1 MDEQL
6 TFFQVQTAF
15 RRRKKKTRRERFL
28 ETLEQVTPWKKLE
41 SKVSRYYA
49 KAGPQGGRPAY
60 PLTVMLRIHVF
71 QILNNLSDPAMEDTL
86 YDMYAVREYAGI
98 GEEDRIPDE
107 TTILNFRHLL
117 ERHGLGREMFSAI
130 NHQLRERGLMV
141 REGTIVDATFIEAP
155 SSTKNKEGSRD
166 PEMKSGKKGST
177 WHFGM
182 KMHAGVDAVS
192 GLVHSLA
199 FTGANEHDIT
209 QAEKLLH
216 GEEEKVYGDAGY
228 TGLDKRP
235 GMQAREIQAIISM
248 RPGSRRRHPK
258 GGVIDMIEKA
268 KSRVRAKVEHLF
280 HRVKVQFGYAKVR
293 YRGIAKNANRLYL
306 LSGFANL
313 LRVRF
318 RLSAG

>member
-6 TFFQVQTAF
+6 TFFQAQTEF
-15 RRRKKKTRRERFL
+15 RRRKKKTRLERFL

-41 SKVSRYYA
+41 TKVSRYYA

-60 PLTVMLRIHVF
+60 PLSAMLRIHVF
-71 QILNNLSDPAMEDTL
+71 QILNNLSDPAMEDKL

-117 ERHGLGREMFSAI
+117 ERHGLGKEMFNTI
-130 NHQLRERGLMV
+130 NHQLRDKGLMV

-155 SSTKNKEGSRD
+155 SSTKNKDGKRD
-166 PEMKSGKKGST
+166 PEMKSGKKGET

-182 KMHAGVDAVS
+182 KMHAGVDADS
-192 GLVHSLA
+192 GLVHSLE

-209 QAEKLLH
+209 QASKLLH
-216 GEEEKVYGDAGY
+216 GEETAVHGDAGY
-228 TGLDKRP
+228 VGLDKRP
-235 GMQAREIQAIISM
+235 EMQGKEIKAVISM

-258 GGVIDMIEKA
+258 GGIIDRIEKL
-268 KSRVRAKVEHLF
+268 KSQIRSKVEHLF

-306 LSGFANL
+306 LAGFANL
-313 LRVRF
+313 MRVRSS
-318 RLSAG
+318 LAVG